1 MALGFSGLFSRDVGI
16 DLGTVNT
23 LIARRDYGII
33 LREPSAV
40 ALDQEKRIIAVGQEA
55 IGMLGRTPGAVRIV
69 NPLQE
74 GVVADYRLCEAMLRH
89 FLEKSLGNFT
99 RRAGVRAVL
108 CVPGCVTEVEK
119 RALEE
124 AARNAGARAAFLL
137 DEPVAAAIGAGLPVE
152 EAAGSLVVDI
162 GGGTTDAAVLALGGV
177 VEKHSVRAGGTHI
190 NMAVMQY
197 VRNTYGLSI
206 SIRTAEEIKVT
217 LGSALPGSTKR
228 MEVRGRE
235 LSSGLPRTLTLTGME
250 VYRAIL
256 PQVLQIIS
264 CVREV
269 LAKTPPELSGD
280 LFDRGMCLTG
290 GGALLNGLPELFMAE
305 TGIMA
310 YVADQ
315 PLDCVVE
322 GARIA
327 VENISYYRGRAV

>member
-33 LREPSAV
+33 LREPSMV
-40 ALDQEKRIIAVGQEA
+40 ALDHDKRIIAVGKDA
-55 IGMLGRTPGAVRIV
+55 ISMLGRAPGAVRIV

-89 FLEKSLGNFT
+89 FLEKSLGNLV

-152 EAAGSLVVDI
+152 EAAGS
-162 GGGTTDAAVLALGGV
+162 VLALGGV

-190 NMAVMQY
+190 NMAIMQY
-197 VRNTYGLSI
+197 VRSTYGLSI
-206 SIRTAEEIKVT
+206 GVRTAEEIKIA

-235 LSSGLPRTLTLTGME
+235 ISSGLPRTLTLTGME

-269 LAKTPPELSGD
+269 LSVTPPELAGD
-280 LFDRGMCLTG
+280 IYDRGMCLTG
-290 GGALLNGLPELFMAE
+290 GGALLNGLPELFVAE

-310 YVADQ
+310 YVAER

-327 VENISYYRGRAV
+327 VENIAYYRGRAV